1 MRWNALPMISL
12 GEVSLSRRIG
22 RVLPAFLNEAT
33 SGLRDAHA
41 EPNWTQSE
49 LGNLERIGR
58 WRRNIVEIPSF
69 PIGNELM
76 PFFRTVSCLFLGLL
90 FITNGRLPTFAQ
102 DEAPNAPSIKS
113 APNEGEVPTSD
124 PTQTVAPTSDTPPN
138 GTDAAAK
145 AAADI
150 LNDPEYKKEVADR
163 IARFRQSRDELAD
176 ALGDMRES
184 YLKYVNRENTSP
196 ADRAKYMDRRMKVR
210 ELMNATYDTA
220 LDVCRVG
227 FDTDAA
233 QYMVTMVQHRHEHNI
248 YDAATMEGAA
258 RMIDGGSKL
267 AYMFQTAG
275 RSAMVAGEFDMAKR
289 LLEVLEGDSLTDTDA
304 SLRYNLEEHRENF
317 EKEKAVREQEIAED
331 RLPRVLFKTTQGDVV
346 IELFIDQA
354 PFAVAHFLSLV
365 EDGFYDGLDFHL
377 VVDNLLAMTGDPSGK
392 GVGNSGRFLQDEH
405 ERDDARKAF
414 RGSVVMA
421 KVPRGETGDFIPN
434 SASSQIAIMFLPVI
448 SISKQ
453 QTVIGRVI
461 EGMDSVS
468 RMRRVDPNKEKKKG
482 EVVYPPDVVLE
493 ATVIRKPEQLP
504 KPVYIDPRT
513 GQPL

>member
-1 MRWNALPMISL
+1 M
-12 GEVSLSRRIG
+12 VSHGKRSRSEG
-22 RVLPAFLNEAT
+22 G
-33 SGLRDAHA
+33 SGLRDAHRR
-41 EPNWTQSE
+41 PNRTQSE
-49 LGNLERIGR
+49 VGMPNVLPAGDVTALR
-58 WRRNIVEIPSF
+58 F
-69 PIGNELM
+69 PLSQLVIELM
-76 PFFRTVSCLFLGLL
+76 PFFRPVSCLVLGLL
-90 FITNGRLPTFAQ
+90 FITTGGLSTLAQ
-102 DEAPNAPSIKS
+102 DAPPNAPSTES
-113 APNEGEVPTSD
+113 AAATPEGPAND
-124 PTQTVAPTSDTPPN
+124 
-138 GTDAAAK
+138 GTGTAIPAAGAVTDGTETAADAAA
-145 AAADI
+145 DF

-163 IARFRQSRDELAD
+163 IARFRKSRDALAD

-196 ADRAKYMDRRMKVR
+196 ADRVKYMERRLKVR
-210 ELMNATYDTA
+210 ELMDATYDTA
-220 LDVCRVG
+220 LDVARVG
-227 FDTDAA
+227 FDADAA
-233 QYMVTMVQHRHEHNI
+233 QYVVTMVQHRHEHNI
-248 YDAATMEGAA
+248 YDAPTMEGAA

-304 SLRYNLEEHRENF
+304 SLRFNLEEHRENYA
-317 EKEKAVREQEIAED
+317 KEKVIREREAAED
-331 RLPRVLFKTTQGDVV
+331 QLPRVLFKTTQGDVV

-354 PFAVAHFLSLV
+354 PIAVSHFLGLV

-392 GVGNSGRFLQDEH
+392 GIGNSGKFLKDEH
-405 ERDDARKAF
+405 EREDARKAF

-482 EVVYPPDVVLE
+482 ELVYPPDVVLE
-493 ATVIRKPEQLP
+493 ATVLRKPEQLP
-504 KPVYIDPRT
+504 EPVYIDPRT
-513 GQPL
+513 GQPM